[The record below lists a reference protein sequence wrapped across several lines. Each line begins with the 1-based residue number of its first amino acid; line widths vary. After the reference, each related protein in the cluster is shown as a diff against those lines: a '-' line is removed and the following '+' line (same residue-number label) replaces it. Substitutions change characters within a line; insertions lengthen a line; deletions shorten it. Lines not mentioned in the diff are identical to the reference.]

1 MAYLRLAR
9 ECKGIFM
16 TIFSMFTNFS
26 MAEGFG
32 LNTNILETNIINLAV
47 VLTIVITFVGDAL
60 RSLLENRKQT
70 ILNNFNE
77 ADQRANEAQEKLNQA
92 KVQFDLAQKKAIQ
105 IREQGITTAE
115 QEKNQ
120 TLRQTKEDIARLD
133 QIKQETIQ
141 FQQQKAINEVSRQVV
156 SLALIQVK
164 DKLKNRLNSSF
175 HASVN
180 NFNIVLFTNYKV
192 N

>member
-1 MAYLRLAR
+1 
-9 ECKGIFM
+9 M
-16 TIFSMFTNFS
+16 TIFSNFS

-47 VLTIVITFVGDAL
+47 VLAIVITFVGDAL
-60 RSLLENRKQT
+60 RSLLDNRKQT
-70 ILNNFNE
+70 ILNNFRE

-92 KVQFDLAQKKAIQ
+92 KLQLELAQKKAIQ

-115 QEKNQ
+115 QEKKQ
-120 TLRQTKEDIARLD
+120 TLRQTKEDIARLH

-156 SLALIQVK
+156 SLALTQVK
-164 DKLKNRLNSSF
+164 EKLKARVDSSF

-180 NFNIVLFTNYKV
+180 NFNIVLFTNYKSK
-192 N
+192 

>member
-1 MAYLRLAR
+1 
-9 ECKGIFM
+9 M

>member
-1 MAYLRLAR
+1 
-9 ECKGIFM
+9 M
-16 TIFSMFTNFS
+16 TIFSNFS

-47 VLTIVITFVGDAL
+47 VLAIVITFVGDAL
-60 RSLLENRKQT
+60 RSLLDNRKQT
-70 ILNNFNE
+70 ILNNFRE

-92 KVQFDLAQKKAIQ
+92 KLQLELAQKKAIQ

-115 QEKNQ
+115 QEKKQ

-156 SLALIQVK
+156 SLALNQVK
-164 DKLKNRLNSSF
+164 EKLKTRVDSLF

-180 NFNIVLFTNYKV
+180 NFNIVLFTNYKSK
-192 N
+192 